1 MWVER
6 FFLQKCALERRLGT
20 DGYTGNTYGIPTE
33 IRVRWYNEVNVVRS
47 ETDREVTSDAY
58 VSTESVIRAG
68 DRITD
73 EDGRKREVV
82 IVRRNRNTRG
92 EFSHFVGYLA

>member
-6 FFLQKCALERRLGT
+6 FFLQKCTLERRIGT
-20 DGYTGNTYGIPTE
+20 DAYNGTTYGIPTV
-33 IRVRWYNEVNVVRS
+33 IRVRWYNETNLLRTATS
-47 ETDREVTSDAY
+47 RELTSDAHI
-58 VSTESVIRAG
+58 STDTLIRIG

-82 IVRRNRNTRG
+82 EVRLNRNTRG
-92 EFSHFVGYLA
+92 VFSHFLGFLA

>member
-1 MWVER
+1 MWIER
-6 FFLQKCALERRLGT
+6 FFLQKCTLERRIGT
-20 DGYTGNTYGIPTE
+20 DAYGGNTYGIASE
-33 IRVRWYNEVNVVRS
+33 IRVRWFNEQNVVRT
-47 ETDREVTSDAY
+47 ETDREITSDAH
-58 VSTESVIRAG
+58 VSTDALIRVG

-82 IVRRNRNTRG
+82 VVRRNRNTRG

>member
-1 MWVER
+1 MWVGR
-6 FFLQKCALERRLGT
+6 FFFQQCVLERRVGT
-20 DGYTGNTYGIPTE
+20 DAYGGNTYGIPTT
-33 IRVRWYNEVNVVRS
+33 IRVRWFNEVTVLRT
-47 ETDREVTSDAY
+47 ETDREVTSDAHI
-58 VSTESVIRAG
+58 STESVIRAG

-82 IVRRNRNTRG
+82 VVRLNRNTRG

>member
-1 MWVER
+1 MWVQR
-6 FFLQKCALERRLGT
+6 FFLQKCTLERRVGT
-20 DGYTGNTYGIPTE
+20 DAFSGNTYGVPTE
-33 IRVRWYNEVNVVRS
+33 IRVRWFNEVTVLRT
-47 ETDREVTSDAY
+47 ETDREITSDAY
-58 VSTESVIRAG
+58 VSTDVLVRVG

-82 IVRRNRNTRG
+82 QVRRNRNTRG

>member
-1 MWVER
+1 MWVQR
-6 FFLQKCALERRLGT
+6 FFLQQCVLERRIGT
-20 DGYTGNTYGIPTE
+20 DSYAGNTYGNPTA
-33 IRVRWYNEVNVVRS
+33 IRVRWFNEVNVLRT
-47 ETDREVTSDAY
+47 ETDREVTSDAHI
-58 VSTESVIRAG
+58 STTTVIRFG

-82 IVRRNRNTRG
+82 IVRLNRNTRG